1 MPYSSLLRNRLSEA
15 QQSYALTFCVRN
27 RMPAFKVPVAAFQII
42 EALKRSAA
50 LGYCQ
55 SLAWVVMPDHIH
67 WLVTLSEHCSLS
79 SLVSATKGTA
89 SRGLRRHTNLRM
101 PIWQP
106 GYYDHRLR
114 AEEDLVRQARYLIAN
129 PLRAG
134 LVNNLA
140 DYPYWYAMWAAPPHG
155 PAGPR
160 PGCPCGSA

>member
-67 WLVTLSEHCSLS
+67 LLFGRRNKLDDVDKFAGRIKRLINKAFSRRNLAKLHWRDGC
-79 SLVSATKGTA
+79 VSYDVKLG
-89 SRGLRRHTNLRM
+89 GLK
-101 PIWQP
+101 
-106 GYYDHRLR
+106 R
-114 AEEDLVRQARYLIAN
+114 AHDYILAN
-129 PLRAG
+129 PVRGQLVKSPEDWQWSGSPHPLPEGADAG
-134 LVNNLA
+134 EEE
-140 DYPYWYAMWAAPPHG
+140 
-155 PAGPR
+155 
-160 PGCPCGSA
+160 